1 MQVARM
7 KPLSLLLLP
16 GDNNS
21 NYISESQKSKVTYTT
36 AVTFNALASFFVCV
50 VMCVPLEVKGSSVSP

>member
-36 AVTFNALASFFVCV
+36 AVTFNALASFFV